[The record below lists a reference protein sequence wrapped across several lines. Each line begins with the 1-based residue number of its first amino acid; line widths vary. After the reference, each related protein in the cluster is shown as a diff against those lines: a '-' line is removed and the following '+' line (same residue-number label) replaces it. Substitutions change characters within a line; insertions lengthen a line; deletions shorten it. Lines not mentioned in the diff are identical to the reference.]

1 MNNFHRSALLC
12 LFGLVAVPLSAREAV
27 FSGDG
32 QRIFLIDREQ
42 GPGQLYCINL
52 TDREKLPFGIP
63 DLNGQPIV
71 SVDRSNDRTL
81 LCLTPSALFAY
92 DLEAGE
98 TSLVCGVPSGG
109 EYQELAVDPITG
121 AVAMTI
127 FFASETQATWQLWV
141 LPEGGREPFAT
152 WIRRVSAVRGMAFSE
167 QGEFYFG
174 SDGDLWRG
182 EIYDIGESDTPGGV
196 LRAYRCA
203 PLASRET
210 DNATSSQVGV
220 SSLVVADPWIYVHVS
235 RMGGSGWGNVVRL
248 ALPEAE
254 VSPEGGVVYP
264 FTAFEHATAYQK
276 ALATLVNLGENG
288 SLAYLAVS
296 TDGRTIYFQAAS
308 ADGEMRD
315 WLVTDHGTPQALAIT
330 AP

>member
-1 MNNFHRSALLC
+1 M
-12 LFGLVAVPLSAREAV
+12 
-27 FSGDG
+27 
-32 QRIFLIDREQ
+32 IDREQ
-42 GPGQLYCINL
+42 APGQLYCINL

-71 SVDRSNDRTL
+71 SVDRANDRLL

-98 TSLVCGVPSGG
+98 TSLVCGVPRGG
-109 EYQELAVDPITG
+109 EFQELAVDPVTG

-127 FFASETQATWQLWV
+127 FFASETDASWQLWV
-141 LPEGGREPFAT
+141 LPEGGDQPYAT
-152 WIRRVSAVRGMAFSE
+152 WVRRVSTFRGMAFSE

-182 EIYDIGESDTPGGV
+182 QIYDIGENDTPGGV

-220 SSLVVADPWIYVHVS
+220 SSLVVMDSWIYGHIS

-248 ALPEAE
+248 ALTEDE
-254 VSPEGGVVYP
+254 VSPEGGLVYP
-264 FTAFEHATAYQK
+264 FTTFEHATAYQK
-276 ALATLVNLGENG
+276 ALATLVDLGENG
-288 SLAYLAVS
+288 SLAYLAAS

-308 ADGEMRD
+308 AEGEMRD
-315 WLVTDHGTPQALAIT
+315 CLVVDHGMPQVPSIT

>member
-1 MNNFHRSALLC
+1 MSNFPWLS
-12 LFGLVAVPLSAREAV
+12 LFVIVGLAVSPLSAGEAV

-42 GPGQLYCINL
+42 APGQLYCINL

-98 TSLVCGVPSGG
+98 TSQVCGVPAGG
-109 EYQELAVDPITG
+109 EYQEMAVDPVTG

-127 FFASETQATWQLWV
+127 FFASETQASWQLWV
-141 LPEGGREPFAT
+141 LPEGGSEPFAT
-152 WIRRVSAVRGMAFSE
+152 WVRRVSSVRGMAFSE

-182 EIYDIGESDTPGGV
+182 EIYDIGESETPGGV
-196 LRAYRCA
+196 LRATRCA

-220 SSLVVADPWIYVHVS
+220 SSLVVADTWIYAHVS

-254 VSPEGGVVYP
+254 VSPEGGMVYP
-264 FTAFEHATAYQK
+264 FTAFEHAAAYQN
-276 ALATLVNLGENG
+276 ALATLVDLGENG
-288 SLAYLAVS
+288 SLAYLAAS
-296 TDGRTIYFQAAS
+296 TDGRTVYFQAAS
-308 ADGEMRD
+308 AEGEMRD
-315 WLVTDHGTPQALAIT
+315 CLVVDHGAPQVLAIT